1 MDNRIETIVQQMRAD
16 GKSDELIQEFIR
28 RAEEK
33 LAAKKEDSP
42 GHVDAIFNV
51 QNSIKKDNQ
60 KVIDRS
66 VQDYFSLDNI
76 PKKYG
81 QVYSPMQKGM
91 TYQVLPSTEDDI
103 KEFFEEDKYNE
114 YRAFKDENILP
125 VDSEKYKAFLDQNQ
139 RQVKKE
145 ASEQYINNNV
155 PKKEREQAILSLPDV
170 IDDEDKEVTIDG
182 KTYKNPQELYNNM
195 IKKSP
200 DKAMRFQQDYLNS
213 VNKSYKDDVLKY
225 NKMQADFDKN
235 NASLIK
241 EQKNIT
247 NEFKKLG
254 DVNENSPQDLID
266 KYNALVAQQVNLNN
280 TLKANGSLALQDQLI
295 ETRNNLT
302 TRFED
307 LMSKSKTFNNSSM
320 AAKALGLDYSLG
332 GAMSLQLERA
342 FLGGGAV
349 LGAGAMKL
357 IGKAA
362 VMEGGI
368 ENEREAKIYN
378 WLDKNYKNAVNYND
392 ELNKKIETTL
402 PTQIKVKD
410 IDSKNILMASKQM
423 LANNSPSILVA
434 FGTMGYGSAAG
445 YVASTGRYVS
455 QTARATAIIGA
466 RKKAANLGMAAFFE
480 MEAGGK
486 LGDIEIAEKYA
497 AENITALEIE
507 LAKPDLTPDEKI
519 NIKKSI
525 AENKNALSHSAFE
538 KAFSSI
544 TYGGIASYAERL
556 GTLSYINGLTKYN
569 KVVGGNLFKK
579 GFYGAKG
586 NVYNVGIE
594 LLEETA
600 TQLGHNLVDI
610 AVLNEDK
617 SLIEGLD
624 ADFLVNTAFTSLA
637 IQGPSMGM
645 NSYNA
650 LKGEV
655 NTLQER
661 SQNKARTQELLE
673 IQEMLK
679 SGKKMSTKQRKSL
692 VDRKRQILKDAALE
706 DVTTVQKLA
715 RMTPQEVTDLFEA
728 NRLRRKT
735 LRELQELGSLG
746 DSQSNFNKK
755 QREDLNKKY
764 KEHDNKREF
773 LLGRPKARLEKEIQ
787 AKLKARKED
796 IELGVDMDPTNEAD
810 IYFQAG
816 KYQFN
821 VDILKNA
828 VGDKNLKIFKGE
840 NTREQLIDYL
850 GEKVKNNTI
859 SQEDANKALFSN
871 NFAFNVGSDVVL
883 LEDEIQ
889 NGILAGGASAMFAAS
904 SPLHELLHR
913 ELRKAGIVVDGEIV
927 KSAENAVASIE
938 QHLNSLGENNLI
950 DKNTAKVIQKRIDAY
965 RSKDGV
971 DLEELITLV
980 GDLKDQGIINRQS
993 MSITYDLQSLMKGLS
1008 NKFLGKKEMFLGFDT
1023 VDDVF
1028 RYIDSFQGKTKE
1040 GALIVPPEEDKEKVS
1055 IKASKSNLQS
1065 MLDTQYEGDVRK
1077 MGRDAISVDAQ
1088 GKRLEG
1094 EKAFNLMNSRL
1105 GKDIGPMITD
1115 ITQKLYD
1122 PIVEKGE
1129 LTRQEYQNALIGIAS
1144 EIIRTENFDPTIQS
1158 LDKFV
1163 SSRLYFRA
1171 NSLAAKLGVPQQFTK
1186 DIDNIEDPT
1195 TDDIPDTETDTRPRS
1210 KPRQLTS
1217 LSNVYRAVTPVD
1229 LNNKIQALIVKNP
1242 DNLEKQLEK
1251 LILKEVTKAVQ
1262 GEMGTISFTD
1272 GKVEVS
1278 EQYQEY
1284 INLSYESIISGLDVA
1299 TIKNNYNQLFDLKEI
1314 GKEDKKTKKEDK
1326 PTLKKDSNFRKGVFE
1341 ITGNKAKF
1349 IKFFTDTSSLGRDG
1363 NPLAP
1368 QSHYNKIR
1376 DRQKKLAIIIAE
1388 TVTEN
1393 VINSNIVE
1401 NSKDMNAIVRVKMK
1415 EFANSLNRQKKEI
1428 QGNYN
1433 DVLKFSLNSMKD
1445 ANMLKDLVTRNGLSK
1460 VFNDQGKL
1468 LPEVKETLL
1477 EKRSNK
1483 AADFIYSIAKQGFIQ
1498 DLSDLQYIS
1507 KLYQK
1512 IYKAGKR
1519 GEAFE
1524 ASIIDTIKELEKEFG
1539 EATVYAVLRKP
1550 TEADALPDVV
1560 MKIHN
1565 TLLNIEAKMSNAQY
1579 SSVTFA
1585 VDGKNNFYIKKDYS
1599 FNDQILGLGKQV
1611 QEGIN
1616 AAKSYLKKKYKYN
1629 WENIS
1634 LIPTEYYEDLKNTP
1648 VKIGDKEF
1656 SSYVNAMS
1664 ATMEIP
1670 LDVVS
1675 EIYNKKKHPVNYMHM
1690 MGRGLFYM
1698 GGHNDVTN
1706 ILGTPELKGTAEI
1719 TLRVGSNSQYKTVD
1733 GVRSKTGNKRL
1744 SFRAIPTIPKKTLE
1758 TLKPHDKTLD
1768 SKEGIRNII
1777 NSKEGQLLSTMSRA
1791 NNANT
1796 LKKATTKARETIKP
1810 SKGITILDFD
1820 DTLATTKSL
1829 VKYTAPD
1836 GTVGTL
1842 NAEQFAST
1850 YEDLQDQG
1858 YVFDFSDFNKVV
1870 KGKLA
1875 PLFNKAIKLQGKF
1888 GPENMFVLTARPPQA
1903 AQAIYDFLTANGL
1916 NIPLKN
1922 ITGLGDS
1929 TAEGKAL
1936 WVADK
1941 VAEGYNDFY
1950 FADDA
1955 LQNVQA
1961 VKNMLDQFDV
1971 KTLSVAAES
1980 TSC

>member
-679 SGKKMSTKQRKSL
+679 SGKKMSTKQ
-692 VDRKRQILKDAALE
+692 
-706 DVTTVQKLA
+706 
-715 RMTPQEVTDLFEA
+715 
-728 NRLRRKT
+728 
-735 LRELQELGSLG
+735 
-746 DSQSNFNKK
+746 
-755 QREDLNKKY
+755 
-764 KEHDNKREF
+764 
-773 LLGRPKARLEKEIQ
+773 
-787 AKLKARKED
+787 
-796 IELGVDMDPTNEAD
+796 
-810 IYFQAG
+810 
-816 KYQFN
+816 
-821 VDILKNA
+821 
-828 VGDKNLKIFKGE
+828 
-840 NTREQLIDYL
+840 
-850 GEKVKNNTI
+850 
-859 SQEDANKALFSN
+859 
-871 NFAFNVGSDVVL
+871 
-883 LEDEIQ
+883 
-889 NGILAGGASAMFAAS
+889 
-904 SPLHELLHR
+904 
-913 ELRKAGIVVDGEIV
+913 
-927 KSAENAVASIE
+927 
-938 QHLNSLGENNLI
+938 
-950 DKNTAKVIQKRIDAY
+950 
-965 RSKDGV
+965 
-971 DLEELITLV
+971 
-980 GDLKDQGIINRQS
+980 
-993 MSITYDLQSLMKGLS
+993 
-1008 NKFLGKKEMFLGFDT
+1008 
-1023 VDDVF
+1023 
-1028 RYIDSFQGKTKE
+1028 
-1040 GALIVPPEEDKEKVS
+1040 
-1055 IKASKSNLQS
+1055 
-1065 MLDTQYEGDVRK
+1065 
-1077 MGRDAISVDAQ
+1077 
-1088 GKRLEG
+1088 
-1094 EKAFNLMNSRL
+1094 
-1105 GKDIGPMITD
+1105 
-1115 ITQKLYD
+1115 
-1122 PIVEKGE
+1122 
-1129 LTRQEYQNALIGIAS
+1129 
-1144 EIIRTENFDPTIQS
+1144 
-1158 LDKFV
+1158 
-1163 SSRLYFRA
+1163 
-1171 NSLAAKLGVPQQFTK
+1171 
-1186 DIDNIEDPT
+1186 
-1195 TDDIPDTETDTRPRS
+1195 
-1210 KPRQLTS
+1210 
-1217 LSNVYRAVTPVD
+1217 
-1229 LNNKIQALIVKNP
+1229 
-1242 DNLEKQLEK
+1242 
-1251 LILKEVTKAVQ
+1251 
-1262 GEMGTISFTD
+1262 
-1272 GKVEVS
+1272 
-1278 EQYQEY
+1278 
-1284 INLSYESIISGLDVA
+1284 
-1299 TIKNNYNQLFDLKEI
+1299 
-1314 GKEDKKTKKEDK
+1314 
-1326 PTLKKDSNFRKGVFE
+1326 
-1341 ITGNKAKF
+1341 
-1349 IKFFTDTSSLGRDG
+1349 
-1363 NPLAP
+1363 
-1368 QSHYNKIR
+1368 
-1376 DRQKKLAIIIAE
+1376 
-1388 TVTEN
+1388 
-1393 VINSNIVE
+1393 
-1401 NSKDMNAIVRVKMK
+1401 
-1415 EFANSLNRQKKEI
+1415 
-1428 QGNYN
+1428 
-1433 DVLKFSLNSMKD
+1433 
-1445 ANMLKDLVTRNGLSK
+1445 
-1460 VFNDQGKL
+1460 
-1468 LPEVKETLL
+1468 
-1477 EKRSNK
+1477 
-1483 AADFIYSIAKQGFIQ
+1483 
-1498 DLSDLQYIS
+1498 
-1507 KLYQK
+1507 
-1512 IYKAGKR
+1512 
-1519 GEAFE
+1519 
-1524 ASIIDTIKELEKEFG
+1524 
-1539 EATVYAVLRKP
+1539 
-1550 TEADALPDVV
+1550 
-1560 MKIHN
+1560 
-1565 TLLNIEAKMSNAQY
+1565 
-1579 SSVTFA
+1579 
-1585 VDGKNNFYIKKDYS
+1585 
-1599 FNDQILGLGKQV
+1599 
-1611 QEGIN
+1611 
-1616 AAKSYLKKKYKYN
+1616 
-1629 WENIS
+1629 
-1634 LIPTEYYEDLKNTP
+1634 
-1648 VKIGDKEF
+1648 
-1656 SSYVNAMS
+1656 
-1664 ATMEIP
+1664 
-1670 LDVVS
+1670 
-1675 EIYNKKKHPVNYMHM
+1675 
-1690 MGRGLFYM
+1690 
-1698 GGHNDVTN
+1698 
-1706 ILGTPELKGTAEI
+1706 
-1719 TLRVGSNSQYKTVD
+1719 
-1733 GVRSKTGNKRL
+1733 
-1744 SFRAIPTIPKKTLE
+1744 
-1758 TLKPHDKTLD
+1758 
-1768 SKEGIRNII
+1768 
-1777 NSKEGQLLSTMSRA
+1777 
-1791 NNANT
+1791 
-1796 LKKATTKARETIKP
+1796 
-1810 SKGITILDFD
+1810 
-1820 DTLATTKSL
+1820 
-1829 VKYTAPD
+1829 
-1836 GTVGTL
+1836 
-1842 NAEQFAST
+1842 
-1850 YEDLQDQG
+1850 
-1858 YVFDFSDFNKVV
+1858 
-1870 KGKLA
+1870 
-1875 PLFNKAIKLQGKF
+1875 
-1888 GPENMFVLTARPPQA
+1888 
-1903 AQAIYDFLTANGL
+1903 
-1916 NIPLKN
+1916 
-1922 ITGLGDS
+1922 
-1929 TAEGKAL
+1929 
-1936 WVADK
+1936 
-1941 VAEGYNDFY
+1941 
-1950 FADDA
+1950 
-1955 LQNVQA
+1955 
-1961 VKNMLDQFDV
+1961 
-1971 KTLSVAAES
+1971 
-1980 TSC
+1980 